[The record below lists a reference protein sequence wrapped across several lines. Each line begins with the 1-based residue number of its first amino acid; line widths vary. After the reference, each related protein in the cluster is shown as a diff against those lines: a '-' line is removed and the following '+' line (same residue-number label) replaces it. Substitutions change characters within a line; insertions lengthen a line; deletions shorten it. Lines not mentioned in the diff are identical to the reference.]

1 MDEAAAALV
10 VDLSR
15 ALEAHDKPRAA
26 ALARELELALEGEDD
41 GALVSLRLLASA
53 FSIFMRT
60 SSRPPPMPARRA
72 VASPE
77 PFDPFAVFG
86 LPNVRTYRTSRE
98 GPIGWRE
105 INPVLRSH
113 QLPWIW
119 TFHGRAQMRN
129 GSRDLWGLIY
139 AENREHANAHAESE
153 TQAAFQSSPD
163 FVRVE
168 SVDVRHPG
176 EGLEPR

>member
-1 MDEAAAALV
+1 MDARAADLV

-26 ALARELELALEGEDD
+26 ALARELELELEGEDD
-41 GALVSLRLLASA
+41 DRALVSLRLLASSFA
-53 FSIFMRT
+53 IFMRT
-60 SSRPPPMPARRA
+60 SSRPPPMPARA
-72 VASPE
+72 VASPVAV
-77 PFDPFAVFG
+77 DPFAVFG
-86 LPNVRTYRTSRE
+86 LPDVRTYRTSRE
-98 GPIGWRE
+98 GPIGWRD
-105 INPVLRSH
+105 INPVLRAH
-113 QLPWIW
+113 QRPWIW

-176 EGLEPR
+176 EGLER